1 MALHFS
7 QEEFDRRKAATMAKM
22 SDQKLDAM
30 LLFAQ
35 ESMYWLSGYDTFG
48 YCFFQCLVLQ
58 KNGEMTLLT
67 RSADLRQAQL
77 TSNIEDIRT
86 WVDRGNASPAIQLRE
101 MLDDLGLL
109 GATFGIEYDTHG
121 LTAANGRALDEAL
134 RTFADCKDASNLI
147 PPLRAIKSVDELAY
161 VRIAG
166 ELSDLALTEAL
177 PLITA
182 GADEGK
188 ILATMQGV
196 IFEGGGDYPANE
208 FIMGSGPDALLC
220 RYKAGRRKL
229 DSQDQITLEW
239 AAAYRHYHVPMMRTV
254 IVGQPTTRH
263 EKLFE
268 TAKEALNAVEEA
280 MRPGNT
286 FGDVFDAHAG
296 VVDAAGEQAHRLNA
310 CGYSVGARFSPSWME
325 WPMFY
330 RNNDAVIS
338 PNMTLFTHMILM
350 DSDNNIA
357 MCPGHSYIT
366 TESAPEPLSKLPIE
380 MLVKK

>member
-1 MALHFS
+1 MALHFTP
-7 QEEFDRRKAATMAKM
+7 EEFERRKAATLAKM
-22 SDQKLDAM
+22 ADQKLDAM
-30 LLFAQ
+30 LIFAQ

-58 KNGEMTLLT
+58 KSGAMTLLT

-86 WVDRGNASPAIQLRE
+86 WIDRGNANPAVQLRE
-101 MLDDLGLL
+101 LLDDLGLL
-109 GATFGIEYDTHG
+109 GACLGVEYDTHG

-134 RTFADCKDASNLI
+134 RSFADCKDASLLI
-147 PPLRAIKSVDELAY
+147 PPLRTIKSVEELSY
-161 VRIAG
+161 VRQAG
-166 ELSDLALTEAL
+166 ALSDLALTEAL
-177 PLITA
+177 PLMTA

-188 ILATMQGV
+188 ILATMQGA

-208 FIMGSGPDALLC
+208 FILGSGPDALLC
-220 RYKAGRRKL
+220 RYKAGRRIL

-254 IVGQPTTRH
+254 VIGKATKRH

-268 TAKEALNAVEEA
+268 TAKEALLAVEEA
-280 MRPGNT
+280 MRPGKT
-286 FGDVFDAHAG
+286 FGDVFDAHAN
-296 VVDAAGEQAHRLNA
+296 VMDKAGEQAHRLNA

-330 RNNDAVIS
+330 RNNDAEIS
-338 PNMTLFTHMILM
+338 PNMTLFAHMILM
-350 DSDNNIA
+350 DSENNIA

-366 TESAPEPLSKLPIE
+366 TEGAPEPLSKLPIE
-380 MLVKK
+380 LLVNK

>member
-280 MRPGNT
+280 MRQGNT